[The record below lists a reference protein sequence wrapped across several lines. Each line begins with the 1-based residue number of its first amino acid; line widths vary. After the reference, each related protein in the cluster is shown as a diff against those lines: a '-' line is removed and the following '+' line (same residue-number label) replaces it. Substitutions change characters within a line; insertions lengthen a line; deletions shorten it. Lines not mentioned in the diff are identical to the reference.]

1 MEYRDDNV
9 NKLRA
14 AIKETQINLRRS
26 VRADRDVKINR
37 SGWEERDR
45 LQLRRRSRIFDI
57 KAYD

>member
-14 AIKETQINLRRS
+14 AIKATQINLRRS
-26 VRADRDVKINR
+26 VRDVKIDR

-45 LQLRRRSRIFDI
+45 LQLSRRSRIFDI
-57 KAYD
+57 KAYG